1 MGGRDGGGV
10 GVTRFL
16 IRRLLFLVPVWLG
29 ISVIAFG
36 LANLTPGDPARIM
49 MQRRLERQPTAEEVA
64 QARDELNLDRPMA
77 VRYVGW
83 VGDALRGDFGTSYR
97 TGEAVRS
104 ALLSRLPF
112 TLQIALGGIVISI
125 VVAIPIGVAAAVWR
139 NSPVDH
145 LSRVLSLLTA
155 SMPSYWVAYL
165 LILLFAVKLQ
175 VLPVAGRGTWQHLV
189 MPSLTLGLASTA
201 SLMRL
206 TRSEMLE
213 TLGQDFIRT
222 SRAKGLSER
231 LVIAR
236 HALRNAMIPVV
247 TLIGLRFAGLLGGAV
262 IVETIFSWPG
272 VGKYVLD
279 SIYDRDYPV
288 IQGFVLFMG
297 TAFVLINLVVD
308 VSYGLLDPRIRMS
321 DR

>member
-1 MGGRDGGGV
+1 M
-10 GVTRFL
+10 TRFVV
-16 IRRLLFLVPVWLG
+16 RRLVFLVPVWLG
-29 ISVIAFG
+29 ISLIAFG

-49 MQRRLERQPTAEEVA
+49 MQRRLERQPSAEEVA
-64 QARDELNLDRPMA
+64 QARDELNLDRPIA
-77 VRYVGW
+77 VRYLAW

-97 TGEAVRS
+97 TGEAVRP
-104 ALLSRLPF
+104 ALLSRLPL
-112 TLQIALGGIVISI
+112 TLQIALGGIAISI
-125 VVAIPIGVAAAVWR
+125 AIAIPIGVAAAVWR
-139 NSPVDH
+139 NSPIDH
-145 LSRVLSLLTA
+145 LSRLLSLLTA

-272 VGKYVLD
+272 IGKYVLD

-297 TAFVLINLVVD
+297 TAFVLINLLVD
-308 VSYGLLDPRIRMS
+308 ISYGLLDPRIRMS
-321 DR
+321 GR